1 MKSLKLNNN
10 DWDIRLNSIGNIDI
24 IENEKE
30 DIAQTVATA
39 IRLFQTDYIF
49 NEDLGIPYIPEILGK
64 STTNF
69 QLEPYIQE
77 EATRIKGV
85 ESISLENLDIKDRE
99 LKADIIINYK
109 EE

>member
-10 DWDIRLNSIGNIDI
+10 DWDIRLNPIGNIDI

-39 IRLFQTDYIF
+39 VRLFQTDYIF

-64 STTNF
+64 STTNIE
-69 QLEPYIQE
+69 LEPYILE

-85 ESISLENLDIKDRE
+85 ESISLENLEIKDRE
-99 LKADIIINYK
+99 LKADIIINYQ
-109 EE
+109 E